1 MVLDNFTAEKE
12 WETLKQAFPKT
23 DGSRILLTTCYRSE
37 ARTFDQ
43 SSKLHQ
49 LRLRTKEESWR
60 LFIQTE
66 TMNFGSA
73 TKEVKKLTEEFV
85 GRCGGLPLEILQF
98 GYLMSGKDVNDEE
111 LPNVL
116 KHINPD
122 QKPWLEYL
130 KIVSKEWSDNLSKF
144 FSFFNLFPRDYEIP
158 ARRLVTLS
166 VAERLVEECDDIKTP
181 THVAMNYLSEL
192 IDLNLIQAV
201 EMNINGKVKI
211 CRLPSALREHNF
223 FQTTSSK
230 NHLADQFDINSD
242 SFNDIHGNGINS
254 PNFQQRYKNLISY
267 LSFDTREGNKPGEEI
282 GNFLHMGIANGCFQS
297 LKVLDLEHV
306 FRPQLPNTIRNLVQL
321 MYLGLRW
328 TYLEEIP
335 SSIGNLL
342 NLQTLDVKYTY
353 VSTLPKSILKLQKL
367 QHLYLNHRHRSKFV
381 SQPRGSSLKN
391 LQTLWGLFLDDV
403 GAIKNGL
410 NKLNNLRKLGL
421 AFQLELPKQKTLA
434 EWVKNLSYLESLKL
448 RSVGEKGE
456 PLDLHLE
463 SLSGLKNLSSLY
475 LFGKLDNP
483 SITFP
488 PNLSNLTLSASGLKD
503 DPMPTLGKLPNLKLL
518 CFYCGSYK
526 GKQMVCIEKSFL
538 HLQVLKLWK
547 LESLEE
553 LQVEEGAMKKL
564 RELDIRSCKTLK
576 VPTDLKQLISL
587 QELKLTN
594 MQDDFTT
601 TIENEKWQIWYD
613 IALPP
618 RITIK
623 KW

>member
-1 MVLDNFTAEKE
+1 MVLDNYTAESG

-23 DGSRILLTTCYRSE
+23 EGSRILLTTCYGSE
-37 ARTFDQ
+37 ARKFDE
-43 SSKLHQ
+43 SIKLHQ

-66 TMNFGSA
+66 TVNFGSA

-116 KHINPD
+116 KHIKTPTHVAMNYLS
-122 QKPWLEYL
+122 KLIEL
-130 KIVSKEWSDNLSKF
+130 KIESKEWSDNLSKF

-166 VAERLVEECDDIKTP
+166 VAERLVEGCRDDINTP

-192 IDLNLIQAV
+192 IHLNLIQAV
-201 EMNINGKVKI
+201 EMNINGKVKT

-242 SFNDIHGNGINS
+242 SFNDIHGNGVNS
-254 PNFQQRYKNLISY
+254 PKFQQRYKNLISY

-282 GNFLHMGIANGCFQS
+282 GNFLHVGIANGCFQS

-342 NLQTLDVKYTY
+342 NLQTLDVTYTY
-353 VSTLPKSILKLQKL
+353 VKTLPKSIWKLQKL
-367 QHLYLNHRHRSKFV
+367 RHHYLNGSHRGKFV
-381 SQPRGSSLKN
+381 SRPRSSSLKN
-391 LQTLWGLFLDDV
+391 LQTLWGLFLDDFSAV
-403 GAIKNGL
+403 KNGL
-410 NKLNNLRKLGL
+410 NNINNLTKLGL
-421 AFQLELPKQKTLA
+421 AFQLGSRQQDELA
-434 EWVKNLSYLESLKL
+434 NWVKRLK
-448 RSVGEKGE
+448 
-456 PLDLHLE
+456 
-463 SLSGLKNLSSLY
+463 Y
-475 LFGKLDNP
+475 
-483 SITFP
+483 TFP
-488 PNLSNLTLSASGLKD
+488 QIRCISHSQTSSFNQTTN
-503 DPMPTLGKLPNLKLL
+503 
-518 CFYCGSYK
+518 FYCQS
-526 GKQMVCIEKSFL
+526 S
-538 HLQVLKLWK
+538 
-547 LESLEE
+547 
-553 LQVEEGAMKKL
+553 
-564 RELDIRSCKTLK
+564 
-576 VPTDLKQLISL
+576 
-587 QELKLTN
+587 
-594 MQDDFTT
+594 
-601 TIENEKWQIWYD
+601 
-613 IALPP
+613 
-618 RITIK
+618 
-623 KW
+623 